1 MAYFTPRMFRFLE
14 HLRKNNN
21 RDWFAAHKGEYEE
34 HVRNPMIRFVS
45 DFGPR
50 LRKISSHLVADPR
63 PVGGSM
69 FRIYRDTRF
78 SRDKSPYKTHIGV
91 HFFHEAGKKAAV
103 SVPGFYFH
111 IAPDGC
117 FSAAGIW
124 HPDP

>member
-1 MAYFTPRMFRFLE
+1 MPATVAPARSAMAYFSPGMFRSLE
-14 HLRKNNN
+14 KLKRNNN

-91 HFFHEAGKKAAV
+91 H
-103 SVPGFYFH
+103 
-111 IAPDGC
+111 
-117 FSAAGIW
+117 
-124 HPDP
+124 